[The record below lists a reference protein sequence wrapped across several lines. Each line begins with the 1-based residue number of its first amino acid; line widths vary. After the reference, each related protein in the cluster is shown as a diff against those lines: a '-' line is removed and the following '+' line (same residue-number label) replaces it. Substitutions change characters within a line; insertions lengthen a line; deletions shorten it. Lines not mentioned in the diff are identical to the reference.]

1 MIVTGSIAI
10 RARWALVHDGSA
22 TRIVNDRWVLVEGD
36 RVAAITESRPASA
49 NTVVDKPHLLVLPG
63 FINLHNHVFTEL
75 MIRGRSEDLSSQ
87 SYSTSLVYGLLM
99 PLGKLAMEQL
109 SAAEREAIIEL
120 GLIQIL
126 KSGATMLMEPFRA
139 GLTHEFAAV
148 VERSGLRCILAP
160 YQFSTVNLDLGPDGK
175 PTYHAIGV
183 GAGTDDASS
192 ISEWRVLHDRYDG
205 AAGGRIRLAL
215 SPHGTD
221 SCGPDL
227 LRMIRKLA
235 DEHGCLITTHL
246 SQSPGEAD
254 LIRERHGCTPTE
266 YLERMG
272 VLGPDTLVAH
282 CIYASD
288 ADLAILART
297 NTTVLSCPRTFAR
310 GGVTAS
316 WQRFRSKGIRTVIA
330 TDGYN
335 LDIIEEIRAAGLISK
350 IAASDSAVATVGEL
364 VAAVTTEAAAAI
376 GRDDIGRLAPG
387 LRADLVAIDLG
398 GSHLRPVSDPLKAL
412 VWRASAHDVWATMV
426 DGRLLVNEGR
436 YLAGD
441 EARITE
447 AGASAIE
454 KVWSHPEAQKFL
466 RRAL

>member
-10 RARWALVHDGSA
+10 RARWALIHDGSA
-22 TRIVNDRWVLVEGD
+22 ARIVNDRWVLVEGD
-36 RVAAITESRPASA
+36 RVAAITETRPDSA

-75 MIRGRSEDLSSQ
+75 MIRGRSEDLPSQ

-109 SAAEREAIIEL
+109 GAAEREAIIEL

-126 KSGATMLMEPFRA
+126 KSGATTLMEPFRA
-139 GLTHEFAAV
+139 GLTHEYAAV

-160 YQFSTVNLDLGPDGK
+160 YQFSTINLGLGPDGK
-175 PTYHAIGV
+175 PTYRAS

-192 ISEWRVLHDRYDG
+192 ISEWRALHDRYDG

-246 SQSPGEAD
+246 SQSPDEGD
-254 LIRERHGCTPTE
+254 LIRKRHGCTPTE

-297 NTTVLSCPRTFAR
+297 KTTVLSCPRT
-310 GGVTAS
+310 
-316 WQRFRSKGIRTVIA
+316 
-330 TDGYN
+330 
-335 LDIIEEIRAAGLISK
+335 
-350 IAASDSAVATVGEL
+350 
-364 VAAVTTEAAAAI
+364 
-376 GRDDIGRLAPG
+376 
-387 LRADLVAIDLG
+387 
-398 GSHLRPVSDPLKAL
+398 
-412 VWRASAHDVWATMV
+412 
-426 DGRLLVNEGR
+426 
-436 YLAGD
+436 
-441 EARITE
+441 
-447 AGASAIE
+447 
-454 KVWSHPEAQKFL
+454 
-466 RRAL
+466 